1 MKIYRLETVQNLPI
15 TKQKAW
21 EFFSDPKNLK
31 TITPDYMGFKILRGE
46 ANKMFAGQIIQ
57 YIVTPILKIPVKWV
71 TEITHV
77 KEGEYFVDEQRFGPY
92 SLWHHKHFIK
102 PIKNGVEMIDI
113 VDYKIPFGFLGQL
126 MHPILVKPKLN
137 EIFEYRRTALIN
149 LFGNY
154 IS

>member
-1 MKIYRLETVQNLPI
+1 
-15 TKQKAW
+15 
-21 EFFSDPKNLK
+21 
-31 TITPDYMGFKILRGE
+31 
-46 ANKMFAGQIIQ
+46 
-57 YIVTPILKIPVKWV
+57 
-71 TEITHV
+71 
-77 KEGEYFVDEQRFGPY
+77 
-92 SLWHHKHFIK
+92 
-102 PIKNGVEMIDI
+102 MIDI